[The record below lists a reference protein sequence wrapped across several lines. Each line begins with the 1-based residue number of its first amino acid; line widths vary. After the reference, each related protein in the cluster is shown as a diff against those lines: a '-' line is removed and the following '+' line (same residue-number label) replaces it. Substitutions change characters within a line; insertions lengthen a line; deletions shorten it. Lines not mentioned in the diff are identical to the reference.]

1 MLECSRIHVPR
12 GLKPYLR
19 PLVFLTHLYRYV
31 MKSKVATLVQ
41 VTQRI
46 VARSQKHRNEY
57 LEQIDHAQ
65 KNPPEKNKLS
75 CGNLAHG
82 IAACDAQDKNT
93 IRMLNASNIGIV
105 TSYNDMLSAHQ
116 PYATYPE
123 KIKAH
128 VRELGSTAQ
137 VAGAVPA
144 MCDGVTQGLEGME
157 LSLISRDNIAQATVI
172 ALSHQMF
179 DGVICLGIC
188 DKIVPGLLMGALR
201 FGHLPMLF
209 IPAGPMSSGI
219 ANSEKAAVR
228 QRFAEG
234 KIGREELLDAE
245 TASYHSPGT
254 CTFYGTANSN
264 QMIMEAMGL
273 QLPGGSFVNP
283 ESPLRDALTAESCK
297 QLTRI
302 TAQGGDLRPLGKIVD
317 ERAIVNAMVA
327 LLASGGST
335 NHSIHLI
342 AIARSAG
349 IIIDWDDFN
358 DLSQVVPLL
367 ARVYP
372 NGQADINH
380 FHAAG
385 GTVLLFTQLVENGYM
400 HGDAKSIWGDDFALS
415 LREPVLRDNKLQ
427 WRPTIERSLDT
438 QVLAQIDEPFDKEGG
453 LRLLQGNLGRGVI
466 KISSVAPEHRVVTAP
481 AVVISDQDAL
491 QVKFDA
497 GELDRDCIIVVRFQG
512 PKANGMPELH
522 KLTPL
527 LGSLQSRGFQV
538 ALVTDGRMSGA
549 SGKIPAA
556 IHLSPEAAAG
566 GPLAKVRDGDMI
578 TLNADTGELSC
589 ACAEQVWSEREVDC
603 LGSQRTFGVGR
614 EFFANFRNVVS
625 SAEQGA
631 SVLFDDIA
639 S

>member
-1 MLECSRIHVPR
+1 
-12 GLKPYLR
+12 
-19 PLVFLTHLYRYV
+19 
-31 MKSKVATLVQ
+31 MKKKSDVLLQ

-46 VARSQKHRNEY
+46 VARSQGLRGDY
-57 LEQIDHAQ
+57 LSQLDHALN
-65 KNPPEKNKLS
+65 NPPEKNKLS

-82 IAACDAQDKNT
+82 IAACEAEDKNT

-116 PYATYPE
+116 PYATYPD
-123 KIKAH
+123 KIKAY
-128 VRELGSTAQ
+128 VRQMGSTAQ

-157 LSLISRDNIAQATVI
+157 LSLFSRDNIAQATVI

-188 DKIVPGLLMGALR
+188 DKIVPGLIMGALR

-209 IPAGPMSSGI
+209 IPAGPMPSGI
-219 ANSEKAAVR
+219 ANSEKASVR
-228 QRFAEG
+228 QLFAEG

-245 TASYHSPGT
+245 SASYHSAGT

-264 QMIMEAMGL
+264 QMLMEAMGL
-273 QLPGGSFVNP
+273 QSPGGSFVNP
-283 ESPLRDALTAESCK
+283 ESPLRDALTMDACK
-297 QLTRI
+297 QITRI

-317 ERAIVNAMVA
+317 ERAIVNAIVA

-349 IIIDWDDFN
+349 IVIDWDDFN
-358 DLSQVVPLL
+358 DLSKVVPLL

-385 GTVLLFTQLVENGYM
+385 GTTLLFSQLLENGLM
-400 HGDAKSIWGDDFALS
+400 HNDANSIWGDNFASS
-415 LREPVLRDNKLQ
+415 LREPVLLEGELH
-427 WRPTIERSLDT
+427 WRPSVVRSLDT
-438 QVLAQIDEPFDKEGG
+438 DVIAAIEEPFDQEGG

-466 KISSVAPEHRVVTAP
+466 KVSAVADEHRVVTGP
-481 AVVISDQDAL
+481 AVVIADQDAL
-491 QVKFDA
+491 QEKFAA
-497 GELDRDCIIVVRFQG
+497 GELDKDCVVVVRFQG

-527 LGSLQSRGFQV
+527 LGSLQSRGFNV

-566 GPLAKVRDGDMI
+566 GPLAKLRDGDVI
-578 TLNADTGELSC
+578 TLDANTGSLLC
-589 ACAEQVWSEREVDC
+589 HCPDDVWSA
-603 LGSQRTFGVGR
+603 RTLDSSGAGPTSGVGR
-614 EFFANFRNVVS
+614 EFFANFRRVVS

-631 SVLFDDIA
+631 SVLFDEVEH
-639 S
+639 